1 MKTRI
6 DDKDF
11 IKALQEEFAHKE
23 LIRTQEL
30 KMYLEN
36 IYPEYNSNSIYW
48 IISDL
53 NKRRIIDR
61 VSRGFYKIPN
71 TSNSNNIGV
80 VLLGDIKASRE
91 MYIND
96 SMFEHRIL
104 EKVKSDFQ
112 KIDSKLEVTYS
123 KETVFDIVF
132 GDEIN
137 YYSELNSLFMKKLL
151 LILYHVRPA
160 FLRFVLSVGDVS
172 NHELVEFSKMNS
184 EVFWN
189 ARDIFTSPEFKN
201 NKEQKYNAI
210 IWPESN
216 VLQNSLLELILD
228 VISGWTDKQWDVIYY
243 KILGYTNENIGKN
256 FNISHQAVADRL
268 ASAKYKLISK
278 SVDELVKLMRGG
290 KKW

>member
-6 DDKDF
+6 DDKAF
-11 IKALQEEFAHKE
+11 IEALQEEFAHKE

-30 KMYLEN
+30 KTYLER

-53 NKRRIIDR
+53 NKRGIISR

-71 TSNSNNIGV
+71 KSKTDNISV
-80 VLLGDIKASRE
+80 VLLGDIKASRD

-96 SMFEHRIL
+96 SMFERRIL

-112 KIDSKLEVTYS
+112 KVDSKLEVAYS

-160 FLRFVLSVGDVS
+160 FFRFVLSVGNVS

-189 ARDIFTSPEFKN
+189 ARDMFTSPDFKN
-201 NKEQKYNAI
+201 NKEQNYNAV
-210 IWPESN
+210 IWPETN

-228 VISGWTDKQWDVIYY
+228 VVSGWTDKQWDVVYY
-243 KILGYTNENIGKN
+243 KVLGFTNEDIGKK

-278 SVDELVKLMRGG
+278 SIDELVKLMRGG
-290 KKW
+290 IK